1 MKVLLKKYRTP
12 FICVFKKA
20 YSINLLRLMNARGN
34 ALLLEEKERKFVNK
48 QLPKVEEE
56 LHLLIRGRSP
66 NWFWSLSIPHKPLKP
81 NNNQF

>member
-1 MKVLLKKYRTP
+1 
-12 FICVFKKA
+12 
-20 YSINLLRLMNARGN
+20 MNARGN

-66 NWFWSLSIPHKPLKP
+66 NWFWSLSVPHKPLKP
-81 NNNQF
+81 NHNQFKSYYLRCIFGDLKHT